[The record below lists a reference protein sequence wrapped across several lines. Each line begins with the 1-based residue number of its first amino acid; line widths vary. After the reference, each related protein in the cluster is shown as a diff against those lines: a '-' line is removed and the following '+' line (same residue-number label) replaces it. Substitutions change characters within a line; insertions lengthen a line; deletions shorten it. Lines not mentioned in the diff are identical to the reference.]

1 MRFASLGSG
10 SAGNAL
16 VVEAQA
22 TRLLL
27 DCGFGLRDALV
38 RLGRLGLTPD
48 QLAGIVV
55 THEHDDHAGGV
66 FKLAGKY
73 RIPVW
78 LTHGTLSMVERFLP
92 RQRDFAIHI
101 IDSHQ
106 AFSVGDLQVQPFPV
120 PHDARE
126 PVQFVFHN
134 GKYKLGVLTDTGMST
149 PHIELMLNACDALA
163 LECNHDLDMLMNG
176 SYGWPLKQRVSSRLG
191 HLDNASSA
199 AILEKLD
206 TSRLQHIIAAHLS
219 AKNNSPALA
228 RAALSRALGCESEWV
243 GVADQQDGFDWREI
257 RQN

>member
-10 SAGNAL
+10 SAGNGL
-16 VVEAQA
+16 IVEVQA

-27 DCGFGLRDALV
+27 DCGFGLRDACT
-38 RLGRLGLTPD
+38 RLARLGLAPE
-48 QLAGIVV
+48 QLAAIVV

-66 FKLAGKY
+66 FKLAQKY

-92 RQRDFAIHI
+92 AQRDFELRI

-106 AFSVGDLQVQPFPV
+106 AFNIGDLQVQPFPV

-126 PVQFVFHN
+126 PVQFAFQD
-134 GKYKLGVLTDTGMST
+134 GKHRLGVLTDTGTST
-149 PHIELMLNACDALA
+149 PHIETMLSCCDALM

-176 SYGWPLKQRVSSRLG
+176 PYTRPLKQRVSGRLG

-199 AILEKLD
+199 KLLANLD
-206 TSRLQHIIAAHLS
+206 NSRLQHIVAAHLS
-219 AKNNSPALA
+219 AKNNLPSLA
-228 RAALSRALGCESEWV
+228 KQALSEALNCEADWI
-243 GVADQQDGFDWREI
+243 GIADQAEGLHWREI
-257 RQN
+257 R